1 MGPSD
6 PFSTTTAGAPPP
18 RSEPPPRPEPGRMR
32 VEARPPDPPR
42 SPRGGRGPLAGAAI
56 GLVLGALVV
65 TVGVGPALVVALCVA
80 LGAGLGAVVQAAFAD
95 GVDLA
100 AAWRALRRR

>member
-6 PFSTTTAGAPPP
+6 PFSSPTDTADA
-18 RSEPPPRPEPGRMR
+18 RAPRPGRAEPSGRTR
-32 VEARPPDPPR
+32 VEARLPDPPR
-42 SPRGGRGPLAGAAI
+42 SSRARRGPLAGAVI

-65 TVGVGPALVVALCVA
+65 TVGVGPALVVLLCVA
-80 LGAGLGAVVQAAFAD
+80 LGAGLGALAQSAFAD

-100 AAWRALRRR
+100 AAWRALRRQ